1 MVLNTKYA
9 LTEDAW
15 APFYGANNGAIPL
28 NRWVDVTSR
37 TRHAVSIR
45 RGRQYE
51 LDQIQ
56 AGEYDATLDNTDG
69 AFDPLNASGPWAGVI
84 RPYQPFRRR
93 LMMAPKVNLLPQ
105 PIATGG
111 DGWAQ
116 GYNPQSADI
125 GVMSDVDPT
134 GGIVA
139 VLGAG
144 VAYEETSVFQYAI
157 AANSPQ
163 YPFIARTDRVSVAPG
178 QPYTI
183 SMYVRNIT
191 PGTSVDVA
199 PAIGWYTGVGA
210 AGASPSAWSSYNVY
224 TLPGS
229 ASATW
234 SRIEVSGTAPL
245 NTTGAEVGVTLANSN
260 TAALTFQ
267 TDGWQFEEGVTLA
280 TPWVYPGYWYSIFS
294 GFVERWPS
302 QYTDSG
308 SRGEV
313 VPTAVDS
320 LALLAQCTLTDP
332 LTAELNGLGPRFV
345 YKLDDPAGSATASD
359 STGNYPGLQS
369 VNGKSGAGSLS
380 FGNAI
385 TATNTTTG
393 VYASPSTV
401 CSIAN
406 WQPGTLAGTNGNT
419 YGGAT
424 MLSLDAAGIK
434 GPTDPKEWT
443 RILAFRY
450 TGGSPTDDARIWSSF
465 DSSNNGTGPAGADI
479 DVMIQPSGTYLST
492 GSYSQPFGPSATFA
506 TNGTV
511 NPCDGN
517 WHLAVFGM
525 SYSQGLILGS
535 LDGASGGFASA
546 GWSTPSQLPYGITCD
561 TIGGWRVKSLGN
573 LATFNFKGDLS
584 YAAEIPYLLTQT
596 QINNLYS
603 AWRRQCS
610 GESTGSRYARILRY
624 AGYTGGTW
632 IDGGNTTSMG
642 AANDLDGTDALSAL
656 QAVVDTESGAH
667 WVQGSGTVR
676 FRGRTGRYG
685 TLGPAVTFG
694 EGTGEIPYEDLQ
706 LDFDSTHLANIVQIT
721 QQSTGQVFTAQD
733 QDSIDAYMPRLMTRT
748 VNTTN
753 ALECQDAAN
762 YLLSRYKDALPR
774 VTSMKVNLSG
784 NSASWAAVM
793 PLELG
798 SRIRVM
804 RRPMGAPPV
813 QIDCWVEQIQWDFDD
828 NGGAFVTYQCS
839 PVDPLTYGQ
848 FASWHT
854 TLAAATSV
862 GATSITVNATADN
875 VNRLASQIGP
885 GQKIVVGQGGPAAE
899 TMTVLAVG
907 ATSPGWTTGVI
918 TFTAAMAHSH
928 TNGFAV
934 GEPLPGIVTDPTTY
948 DLAAAFDATAIA
960 Y

>member
-1 MVLNTKYA
+1 VVLNTKYA
-9 LTEDAW
+9 LTEDSW
-15 APFYGANNGAIPL
+15 APFYGANTGAIPP
-28 NRWVDVTSR
+28 NRWVDLTGR

-56 AGEYDATLDNTDG
+56 AGEYSTTLDNTDG
-69 AFDPLNASGPWAGVI
+69 SLDPLNATGPWTGII
-84 RPYQPFRRR
+84 RPYQPYRRR
-93 LMMAPKVNLLPQ
+93 LMYSPKVNLLSQ
-105 PIATGG
+105 SIATGG

-116 GYNPQSADI
+116 GYNPASSDI
-125 GVMSDVDPT
+125 GVYSNVDPT

-144 VAYEETSVFQYAI
+144 VAYEETSVFQYSI
-157 AANSPQ
+157 ASGSPQ
-163 YPFIARTDRVSVAPG
+163 YAFIAATDHTPAVAPG

-183 SMYVRNIT
+183 SMYCRNVT
-191 PGTSVDVA
+191 PGTTVSIA
-199 PAIGWYTGVGA
+199 PAIGWYSAMGTN
-210 AGASPSAWSSYNVY
+210 PSTWSSSNVF
-224 TLPGS
+224 TLTGS
-229 ASATW
+229 ATAPWTQVQ
-234 SRIEVSGTAPL
+234 VSGVAPA
-245 NTTGAEVGVTLANSN
+245 NTTGCMVGVTLSATT

-267 TDGWQFEEGVTLA
+267 TDGWQFEKGTTA

-302 QYTDSG
+302 QYADGG

-320 LALLAQCTLTDP
+320 FALLAQCTLTDP

-345 YKLDDPAGSATASD
+345 YKLDDPAGATFAAD
-359 STGNYPGLQS
+359 STGNYPGLTT
-369 VNGKSGAGSLS
+369 VNAKTGAGSLT

-393 VYASPSTV
+393 VYADSKTV

-406 WQPGTLAGTNGNT
+406 WQPGTLAGANGNT

-424 MLSLDAAGIK
+424 MLSLDAAGIT

-450 TGGSPTDDARIWSSF
+450 TGPAPTDDARIWSSF

-492 GSYSQPFGPSATFA
+492 GSYSNPYGPSATFA

-535 LDGASGGFASA
+535 LDGASGGFTSA
-546 GWSTPSQLPYGITCD
+546 GWSDPSQLPYGITCD

-573 LATFNFKGDLS
+573 IATFNFKGDLS

-603 AWRRQCS
+603 AWRKQCS
-610 GESTGSRYARILRY
+610 GESTGTRYARILRY

-632 IDGGNTTSMG
+632 IDGGNTSSMG

-667 WVQGSGTVR
+667 WVQGSGTIR
-676 FRGRTGRYG
+676 FRGRTGRYNQLTPAI
-685 TLGPAVTFG
+685 TLGEGAG
-694 EGTGEIPYEDLQ
+694 ETPYEDCQ
-706 LDFDSTHLANIVQIT
+706 LDYDATHLANIVQVT
-721 QQSTGQVFTAQD
+721 QQPTGQVFTAQD
-733 QDSIDAYMPRLMTRT
+733 QTSITNYMPRLMTRT
-748 VNTTN
+748 LNTTN

-762 YLLSRYKDALPR
+762 YLLSRYKNPLPR
-774 VTSMKVNLSG
+774 VTAVKVNLSG
-784 NSASWAAVM
+784 NQSSWGEVM
-793 PLELG
+793 GVELG

-804 RRPMGAPPV
+804 RRPNGAPPIQV
-813 QIDCWVEQIQWDFDD
+813 DCFIEQIQWDFDD
-828 NGGAFVTYQCS
+828 NGGAFVTFQCS
-839 PVDPLTYGQ
+839 PADKLTYGQ
-848 FASWHT
+848 FAGWHT

-862 GATSITVNATADN
+862 GDASITVNAPADN
-875 VNRLASQIGP
+875 VNPIAAQIGV
-885 GQKIVVGQGGPAAE
+885 GQKLVVGLGGPVPE
-899 TMTVLAVG
+899 TMTVAAVQF
-907 ATSPGWTTGVI
+907 TSPGWTTAVI
-918 TFTAAMAHSH
+918 ALTAPMAHSH
-928 TNGFAV
+928 TNGFLV
-934 GEPLPGIVTDPTTY
+934 GEPLPSAANSDPTTY
-948 DLAAAFDATAIA
+948 DLAAALDSTAFA